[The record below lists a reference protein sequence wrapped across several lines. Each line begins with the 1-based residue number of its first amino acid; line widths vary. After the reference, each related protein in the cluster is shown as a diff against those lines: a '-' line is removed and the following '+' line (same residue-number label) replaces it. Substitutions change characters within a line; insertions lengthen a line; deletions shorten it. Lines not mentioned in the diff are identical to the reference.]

1 MGVPLFL
8 AILATILTVAVGS
21 VLPPPILLFLAVFIA
36 TPLTF
41 ALWAA
46 LFMKILSPKQNV
58 PVIPLTHQQDNSELK
73 SLLVRPRRE
82 RPSGLIHT
90 AQNHIDMMKGLSSEL
105 KVPKTDQ
112 PHHISKVPSCSS
124 SSKVP
129 DVANQTEEFES
140 FSVGIAETDQEKT
153 TEVLKT
159 DQPDHISNVP
169 SYCSSSSIVQD
180 VANQTKAPES
190 FSVGIAETEQGKT
203 KIFIKVGKGAAKKS
217 LLLGTVATD
226 PVNQFIVSP
235 NPWFSELKDSEFD
248 PKKIV
253 AHANATIQSDFN
265 RTNTFPINEELKVSV
280 VIMPRDEE
288 DKSVKRS
295 TNTFLINEKLEACV
309 LISRRQEKDK
319 SDFCPLTLHTKN
331 KFFENVK
338 WMDFGS
344 VPDVTEVYATSR
356 QDKENPS
363 RM

>member
-288 DKSVKRS
+288 DKS
-295 TNTFLINEKLEACV
+295 
-309 LISRRQEKDK
+309 
-319 SDFCPLTLHTKN
+319 DFCPLTLHTKN